1 MPLYRLLIFPG
12 RPGHLGAQS
21 FHYSLDLLDY
31 LGMLCGDVI
40 LFPKVPGKIEQ
51 FKSTFLAGN
60 YERSIS
66 PTSEHFA
73 SESVALM
80 VKNTD
85 FDPDEYSLEA
95 MGENKTRKSKKRERL
110 G

>member
-1 MPLYRLLIFPG
+1 MSVFKPVYPPKILLM
-12 RPGHLGAQS
+12 LGNS
-21 FHYSLDLLDY
+21 
-31 LGMLCGDVI
+31 
-40 LFPKVPGKIEQ
+40 
-51 FKSTFLAGN
+51 
-60 YERSIS
+60 ERSIS

-95 MGENKTRKSKKRERL
+95 MGENKIRKSKERERL
-110 G
+110 E

>member
-1 MPLYRLLIFPG
+1 MLL
-12 RPGHLGAQS
+12 S
-21 FHYSLDLLDY
+21 S
-31 LGMLCGDVI
+31 V
-40 LFPKVPGKIEQ
+40 
-51 FKSTFLAGN
+51 FLQESA
-60 YERSIS
+60 RFIS

-95 MGENKTRKSKKRERL
+95 MGENKIRKSKKRERL
-110 G
+110 E

>member
-1 MPLYRLLIFPG
+1 M
-12 RPGHLGAQS
+12 LGNS
-21 FHYSLDLLDY
+21 
-31 LGMLCGDVI
+31 
-40 LFPKVPGKIEQ
+40 
-51 FKSTFLAGN
+51 
-60 YERSIS
+60 ERSIS

-85 FDPDEYSLEA
+85 FGPDEYSLEA
-95 MGENKTRKSKKRERL
+95 MGENETRKKSKKEK